1 MLRIGAFYEREEK
14 FGEAERTYLKCTRF
28 NSADAFLSLGNLQL
42 KLGKIDQG
50 VENLEKANCI
60 KRFDIDIENKLV
72 YGYSLREETMD
83 KALKLAH
90 SILKK
95 EPESLKT
102 LYITAGILEKQDLIE
117 QAIEIMQALDQHSQ
131 AFHIKHYLG

>member
-1 MLRIGAFYEREEK
+1 MLEIYKNFKKDEEKIETLLRIGNIFEKQEK
-14 FGEAERTYLKCTRF
+14 FCEAEKTYLKCSKF

-42 KLGKIDQG
+42 KIGKIEQG

-60 KRFDIDIENKLV
+60 RRFDIAIENKLV

-90 SILKK
+90 CILKK
-95 EPESLKT
+95 
-102 LYITAGILEKQDLIE
+102 
-117 QAIEIMQALDQHSQ
+117 
-131 AFHIKHYLG
+131 